1 LFRINLKRGFSTNR
15 GIFHIQTLF
24 YKPKARYFCLLNFM
38 MDNYNSQK
46 DFYVIGV
53 SYEKADAETRGKFT
67 FFPESV
73 ESFAQEAKTKGI
85 ENFFVVSTCNRSEF
99 YGFADSAEMMMK
111 LYCDHTNGSYEEME
125 SVVSVY
131 KNDEAIEHLFKVSAG
146 LKSQIL
152 GDFEIIGQ
160 IKTWFKRF
168 KKQDSS
174 GSFLERLINTAIQI
188 SKKVKNE
195 TMLSNGAASVSF
207 AAVQYILATQTNIS
221 QKNILLYGIGK
232 IGRNTCTN
240 LIKHTQND
248 HIVLINRTR
257 EKAEIMTEKYDVLV
271 KDFSELRE
279 QLKFTDILIVATGAE
294 QPTIT
299 EDMIPFDKQMTIIDL
314 SVPENVTHTLGSRE
328 NIQLINVDGL
338 SKVVDDTLGSRKDS
352 IPAAMEIISKHKTE
366 FDEWLKTREFV
377 PVIQSFKERL
387 EFLQEFEI
395 KNLKKK
401 NPQINGKETL
411 VAEKLVQNLTN
422 QFASYL
428 LENRDSAEET
438 ITMMEEIFRL
448 KTNSFNH

>member
-1 LFRINLKRGFSTNR
+1 MTKIYP
-15 GIFHIQTLF
+15 H
-24 YKPKARYFCLLNFM
+24 
-38 MDNYNSQK
+38 K
-46 DFYVIGV
+46 DFYAIGV

-73 ESFAQEAKTKGI
+73 ESFSEEATTLGI
-85 ENFFVVSTCNRSEF
+85 DNFFVVSTCNRSEF
-99 YGFADSAEMMMK
+99 YGFADSAETMMK
-111 LYCDHTNGSYEEME
+111 LYCDYTNGTLEEMN
-125 SVVSVY
+125 SVVSAY
-131 KNDEAIEHLFKVSAG
+131 KNDEAVDHLFKVAAG

-168 KKQDSS
+168 KKSGSS
-174 GSFLERLINTAIQI
+174 GAFLERLINTAIQI
-188 SKKVKNE
+188 SKKVK
-195 TMLSNGAASVSF
+195 TDTTLSNGAASVSF
-207 AAVQYILATQTNIS
+207 AAVQYILATQTKIS
-221 QKNILLYGIGK
+221 EKNILLYGIGK

-257 EKAEIMTEKYDVLV
+257 EKAETMTEKYNVLV
-271 KDFSELRE
+271 KDFSELGN

-299 EDMIPFDKQMTIIDL
+299 EETIPFDREMTIIDL
-314 SVPENVTHTLGSRE
+314 SVPENVVHTLGTRE

-338 SKVVDDTLGSRKDS
+338 SKIVDDTLDLRKDS
-352 IPAAMEIISKHKTE
+352 IPAAMEIISKYKIE

-387 EFLQEFEI
+387 QFLQSLEI

-401 NPQINGKETL
+401 NPEINGKETL
-411 VAEKLVQNLTN
+411 VADKLVQNLTN

-428 LENRDSAEET
+428 LENRENVEDT
-438 ITMMEEIFRL
+438 IAMIEEIFRL
-448 KTNSFNH
+448 KQNS

>member
-1 LFRINLKRGFSTNR
+1 
-15 GIFHIQTLF
+15 
-24 YKPKARYFCLLNFM
+24 M
-38 MDNYNSQK
+38 MKHNSQK

-53 SYEKADAETRGKFT
+53 SYEKADAEIRGKFT

-73 ESFAQEAKTKGI
+73 EPFTEKAKQTGI

-99 YGFADSAEMMMK
+99 YGFADSAETMME
-111 LYCDHTNGSYEEME
+111 LYCEHTNGSLEEMK
-125 SVVSVY
+125 SVVSIH
-131 KNDEAIEHLFKVSAG
+131 KNDEAIDHLFKVAAG

-168 KKQDSS
+168 KKHGSS
-174 GSFLERLINTAIQI
+174 GAFLERLINTAIQI

-195 TMLSNGAASVSF
+195 TTLSNGAASVSF
-207 AAVQYILATQTNIS
+207 AAVQYILATQSAIS
-221 QKNILLYGIGK
+221 EKNILLYGIGK

-240 LIKHTQND
+240 LVKHTQND
-248 HIVLINRTR
+248 HISLINRTK
-257 EKAEIMTEKYDVLV
+257 EKAELMTEKYDVRV
-271 KDFSELRE
+271 KEFSELNE
-279 QLKFTDILIVATGAE
+279 ELKSTDILIVATGAE

-299 EDMIPFDKQMTIIDL
+299 ENMIPFDKEMTIIDL
-314 SVPENVTHTLGSRE
+314 SVPENVAHTLGSRE

-338 SKVVDDTLGSRKDS
+338 SKMVDDTLDSRKNS
-352 IPAAMEIISKHKTE
+352 VPKALEIISVCKTE

-387 EFLQEFEI
+387 EFLQEFEL
-395 KNLKKK
+395 KNLQKK
-401 NPQINGKETL
+401 NPKINGTETE
-411 VAEKLVQNLTN
+411 VAQKLVQNLTN

-438 ITMMEEIFRL
+438 ISMMEEIFRL
-448 KTNSFNH
+448 KTNSFNQ

>member
-1 LFRINLKRGFSTNR
+1 MTKI
-15 GIFHIQTLF
+15 H
-24 YKPKARYFCLLNFM
+24 PH
-38 MDNYNSQK
+38 K
-46 DFYVIGV
+46 DFFAVGV
-53 SYEKADAETRGKFT
+53 SYEKADAEIRGKFT

-73 ESFAQEAKTKGI
+73 EAFSEKAKQVGI

-99 YGFADSAEMMMK
+99 YGFTESAETMME
-111 LYCDHTNGSYEEME
+111 LYCEHTNGSLEEMK
-125 SVVSVY
+125 SVVSIQ
-131 KNDEAIEHLFKVSAG
+131 KNEEAIDHLFKVSAG

-168 KKQDSS
+168 KKHDSS
-174 GSFLERLINTAIQI
+174 GAFLERLINTAIQI
-188 SKKVKNE
+188 SKKVK
-195 TMLSNGAASVSF
+195 TQTTLSNGAASVSF
-207 AAVQYILATQTNIS
+207 AAVHYILATQSEIS

-240 LIKHTQND
+240 LVKHTQND
-248 HIVLINRTR
+248 HITLINRTK
-257 EKAEIMTEKYDVLV
+257 EKAELMTEKYDVLV
-271 KDFSELRE
+271 KDFSELKE
-279 QLKFTDILIVATGAE
+279 VLKSTDILIVATGAE

-299 EDMIPFDKQMTIIDL
+299 EEMIPFDKEMTIIDL
-314 SVPENVTHTLGSRE
+314 SVPENVAHTLGSRE

-338 SKVVDDTLGSRKDS
+338 SKMVDDTLDSRKDS
-352 IPAAMEIISKHKTE
+352 VPMALEIISECKNE
-366 FDEWLKTREFV
+366 FNEWLKTREFV

-387 EFLQEFEI
+387 EFLKEFEI

-428 LENRDSAEET
+428 LENRENADET

-448 KTNSFNH
+448 KTNSLDN